1 MDASI
6 FREPR
11 VEALIDKAMSRS
23 RLSLATRAER
33 LGDKSWHIIQCS
45 FAASLAW
52 YVSAQLLGHDPALFA
67 PIVALVCLGMTYG
80 QRLQRVA
87 EVTIGV
93 AIGVAIADGFVRIA
107 GTGVWQ
113 IMLVVVVAMG
123 VALVLDAGQ
132 LLVMQS
138 AVQSVAVTVLA
149 QPQGAFTRWLDAAVG
164 GAVALLAAAVVPRAP
179 LREPRRQAARV
190 AQRIGELLRDA
201 AGSAEHGDVER
212 AAEVLS
218 EARRTDELIRELQA
232 AADEGLAV
240 ISSSP
245 FRRSEADSVR
255 GVAAIVEPLD
265 RALRSTRVL
274 VRRVS
279 IATHHGARIPGS
291 YVQVL
296 RELATAADVVGR
308 VWAEN
313 HSAERAQPALLAV
326 ARSTAELEHGEYHT
340 TVLLGQLRSL
350 VVDLLEL
357 TGLGHEDAVASVPPF
372 TGRAT

>member
-11 VEALIDKAMSRS
+11 VEALIDRAMTRS
-23 RLSLATRAER
+23 RLSVSTRAER
-33 LGDKSWHIIQCS
+33 LGDKSWHIVQCS
-45 FAASLAW
+45 FAAGLAW
-52 YVSAQLLGHDPALFA
+52 FVSAQLLGHDPALFA

-80 QRLQRVA
+80 QRLQRVV

-93 AIGVAIADGFVRIA
+93 AIGVAIADVFVRIA

-123 VALVLDAGQ
+123 VALLLDAGQ

-138 AVQSVAVTVLA
+138 AVQSVVVTVLA

-164 GAVALLAAAVVPRAP
+164 GGVALLAAAVVPRAP
-179 LREPRRQAARV
+179 LREPRRLAARV
-190 AQRIGELLRDA
+190 AQRIAELLRDA
-201 AGSAEHGDVER
+201 AVSADVGDVDR
-212 AAEVLS
+212 AAQVLS
-218 EARRTDELIRELQA
+218 EARRSDELIRELQA
-232 AADEGLAV
+232 AADEGLSV

-245 FRRSEADSVR
+245 FRRSDAPSVR
-255 GVAAIVEPLD
+255 SVAAIVEPLD

-279 IATHHGARIPGS
+279 IAAYHGAPIPGS
-291 YVQVL
+291 YVTVL
-296 RELATAADVVGR
+296 QELAEATEIVGR

-313 HSAERAQPALLAV
+313 HSAERARPALLQV
-326 ARSTAELEHGEYHT
+326 AASTAGLEHGEYHT

-357 TGLGHEDAVASVPPF
+357 TGLEHEDAVAAVPPF
-372 TGRAT
+372 TGATG